1 MENKEKQ
8 ITEETKNPARQVQN
22 IEAAGESLSETEL
35 DQIAGGKTSING
47 SRSNIKTNVS

>member
-8 ITEETKNPARQVQN
+8 ITEEPKNPRQVQN
-22 IEAAGESLSETEL
+22 IEPVGENLSEAEL
-35 DQIAGGKTSING
+35 EKIAGGKTQING